1 MNIKEIVGLNTKYY
15 RYKKSLTQEEFAALT
30 NFKMA
35 YISIIENGITN
46 LTLNNI
52 AIIAKCLNI
61 KPELLFNEAT
71 AEEAKILPKRV
82 FMYQKDQE
90 S

>member
-1 MNIKEIVGLNTKYY
+1 MDIKEIVGLNTKYY
-15 RYKKSLTQEEFAALT
+15 RYKKGLTQEDFAKVT

-52 AIIAKCLNI
+52 AIIASSLDI
-61 KPELLFNEAT
+61 KPELLFTVET
-71 AEEAKILPKRV
+71 AIEAKKLPKRV
-82 FMYQKDQE
+82 FMYKE
-90 S
+90 NE